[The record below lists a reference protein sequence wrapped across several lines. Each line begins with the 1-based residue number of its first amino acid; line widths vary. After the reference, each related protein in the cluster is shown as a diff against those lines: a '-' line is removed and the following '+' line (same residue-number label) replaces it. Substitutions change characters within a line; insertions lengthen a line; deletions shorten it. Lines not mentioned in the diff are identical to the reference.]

1 MGFKKDASFTDN
13 LRPAFKNGDHD
24 LADHERLRLGAQPL
38 NHLDEQR
45 AILVMLE
52 IPSVQGE
59 VGNQESRPP
68 EGTWNSLPHQKP
80 PGVAAVALGEAEAV
94 REVGEFV
101 EPDVCEVVSGFNTI
115 ADVLPPEP
123 PIEARDAAGVVE
135 FDEVVRDIRRRF
147 RREHCSCRS
156 GWRDLE
162 RLAAP
167 ESVELVQVV
176 NSRTRPGLRVNQ
188 EAHLLRRDVELQ

>member
-1 MGFKKDASFTDN
+1 MRFEKDAPFADN
-13 LRPAFKNGDHD
+13 LRPAVKNGDHD

-38 NHLDEQR
+38 DHLDEQR
-45 AILVMLE
+45 AVLGMLE

-68 EGTWNSLPHQKP
+68 EGTGSFLPHPKP
-80 PGVAAVALGEAEAV
+80 PGAAAVAVGEAEAI

-101 EPDVCEVVSGFNTI
+101 EPDVCEIVSGVNTV

-123 PIEARDAAGVVE
+123 PIEARDAAGVME
-135 FDEVVRDIRRRF
+135 FYEVARDVRRRF
-147 RREHCSCRS
+147 RREHCPGRC

-162 RLAAP
+162 RLAAL
-167 ESVELVQVV
+167 ES
-176 NSRTRPGLRVNQ
+176 
-188 EAHLLRRDVELQ
+188 